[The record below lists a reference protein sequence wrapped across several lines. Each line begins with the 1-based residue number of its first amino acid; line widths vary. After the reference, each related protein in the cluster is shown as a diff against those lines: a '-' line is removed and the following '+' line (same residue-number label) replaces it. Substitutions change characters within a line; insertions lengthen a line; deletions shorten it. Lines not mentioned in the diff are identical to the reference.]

1 MELVTDNLGSYR
13 TPTTDLAPTANLL
26 RAWASERSSGH
37 GPSVHDELFSIYCY
51 RYDYQSSY
59 VLRWLSNLGSLF
71 TLQFLGFTSNLKTP
85 MCFNLPVMAL
95 KAIAT

>member
-1 MELVTDNLGSYR
+1 MGKREIF
-13 TPTTDLAPTANLL
+13 
-26 RAWASERSSGH
+26 GH